1 MSMLVMSPSG
11 LGPVEVS
18 GAPVPLLTRSWMVT
32 KLAIR
37 PRLGQWSKI
46 LVGGPDL
53 LPDESNAIAVLYP
66 VPNGG
71 EADVFSVQDPNGKNS
86 IDISQIYVY
95 ATIPGDTPLVDSFYY
110 RTV

>member
-1 MSMLVMSPSG
+1 MMTVLSPSG
-11 LGPVEVS
+11 GPVRTS
-18 GAPVPLLTRSWMVT
+18 SAPAPLASRTWLVT
-32 KLAIR
+32 KLTIR

-53 LPDESNAIAVLYP
+53 EADETNAIAVLYP

-71 EADVFSVQDPNGKNS
+71 EADAFVLQDPKGKNS
-86 IDISQIYVY
+86 IDLSQIYVY
-95 ATIPGDTPLVDSFYY
+95 ATIPGDTPLADSFYY

>member
-1 MSMLVMSPSG
+1 MLVMSPSG
-11 LGPVEVS
+11 LGPVPVL

-32 KLAIR
+32 KLTIR

-53 LPDESNAIAVLYP
+53 LPDESNAIAVIYP

-71 EADVFSVQDPNGKNS
+71 EVDAFSVQDPNGKNS

>member
-11 LGPVEVS
+11 GPVPVQN
-18 GAPVPLLTRSWMVT
+18 APVPLMTSSWMVT
-32 KLAIR
+32 KITIK
-37 PRLGQWSKI
+37 PKLGQWSKI
-46 LVGGPDL
+46 LVGGADL

-71 EADVFSVQDPNGKNS
+71 EADAFSVQDPGGQNS

-95 ATIPGDTPLVDSFYY
+95 ATIPGDTPLADSFYY

>member
-1 MSMLVMSPSG
+1 
-11 LGPVEVS
+11 
-18 GAPVPLLTRSWMVT
+18 MVT
-32 KLAIR
+32 KLTIR

-53 LPDESNAIAVLYP
+53 LPDESNSIAVLYP

-71 EADVFSVQDPNGKNS
+71 EADAFTVQDPAGKNS
-86 IDISQIYVY
+86 IDISQIHVY
-95 ATIPGDTPLVDSFYY
+95 ATIPGDTPLVDTFYY

>member
-1 MSMLVMSPSG
+1 MSPSG
-11 LGPVEVS
+11 GPVAVPGS
-18 GAPVPLLTRSWMVT
+18 PVPLAASSWLVT
-32 KLAIR
+32 KITIK
-37 PRLGQWSKI
+37 PKLGQWSKI

-71 EADVFSVQDPNGKNS
+71 EADSFVIQDAQGQNT
-86 IDISQIYVY
+86 IDLSQIYVY
-95 ATIPGDTPLVDSFYY
+95 ATISGDTPLADSFYY